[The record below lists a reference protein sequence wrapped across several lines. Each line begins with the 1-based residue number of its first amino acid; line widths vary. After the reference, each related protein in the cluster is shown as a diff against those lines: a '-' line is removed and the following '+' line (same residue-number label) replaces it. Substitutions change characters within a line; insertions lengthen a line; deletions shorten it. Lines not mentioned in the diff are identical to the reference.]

1 MMPTPIAI
9 AVVERDGWFLVGRR
23 PEGVA
28 LAGLWEFPGGK
39 IEQGES
45 PETAAAREC
54 LEEAGVHVEPLFR
67 YPTNVQHYSH
77 ASVELFF
84 VACRPVAAD
93 PFSTAN
99 GYRWVSRDEL
109 TKLEFPE
116 GNQAVLQILM
126 SAKSA
131 LGDSAGVG

>member
-1 MMPTPIAI
+1 MKPTPIAI

-54 LEEAGVHVEPLFR
+54 LEEAGVHVEPLFQ
-67 YPTNVQHYSH
+67 YPTNVHHYSH

-84 VACRPVAAD
+84 IACRPVESD

-99 GYRWVSRDEL
+99 GYRWVARDEL

-116 GNQAVLQILM
+116 GNQAVLQILT

>member
-23 PEGVA
+23 PQGVA

-45 PETAAAREC
+45 PEAAAAREC
-54 LEEAGVHVEPLFR
+54 FEEAGTQVEPLFR
-67 YPTNVQHYSH
+67 YPTNVHDYSH

-84 VACRPVAAD
+84 IACRPVESDAFA
-93 PFSTAN
+93 TAN

-109 TKLEFPE
+109 MKLEFPE
-116 GNQAVLQILM
+116 GNRAVLQILTA
-126 SAKSA
+126 AKNA

>member
-45 PETAAAREC
+45 PEAAAAREC
-54 LEEAGVHVEPLFR
+54 LEEAGIRVEPLFR
-67 YPTNVQHYSH
+67 YPTNVYGYSH

-84 VACRPVAAD
+84 IACRPVESDAFA
-93 PFSTAN
+93 TTN
-99 GYRWVSRDEL
+99 GYQWVPRDEL
-109 TKLEFPE
+109 QKLEFPE
-116 GNQAVLQILM
+116 GNRGILQILT
-126 SAKSA
+126 ADKSA